1 MAKHDTLPEY
11 LYQRHLEVG
20 DKVNLNFGVDEDEG
34 PHKDLNERE
43 VSEGASV
50 SSEGQ
55 QEFDESSDE
64 EVNVITDDNHSQGQ
78 QDELGTSTNFLFGTR
93 SRYGRAVRFN
103 NRLLF

>member
-1 MAKHDTLPEY
+1 M
-11 LYQRHLEVG
+11 
-20 DKVNLNFGVDEDEG
+20 
-34 PHKDLNERE
+34 
-43 VSEGASV
+43 SEEASV

-64 EVNVITDDNHSQGQ
+64 EVEVSADDNNSQGQ
-78 QDELGTSTNFLFGTR
+78 QDELGTSTNFLFGAR